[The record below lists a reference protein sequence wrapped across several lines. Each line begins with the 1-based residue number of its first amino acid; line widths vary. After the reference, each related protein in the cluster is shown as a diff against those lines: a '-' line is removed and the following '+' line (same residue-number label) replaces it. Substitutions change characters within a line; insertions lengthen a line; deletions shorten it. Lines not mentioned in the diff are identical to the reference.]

1 MVFLGI
7 VKLSGIL
14 GCKKSLK
21 FIFWQFCC
29 CRKNAKT
36 LKHSKFD

>member
-14 GCKKSLK
+14 GCKKNLK
-21 FIFWQFCC
+21 SIFGNFVV
-29 CRKNAKT
+29 AEKT
-36 LKHSKFD
+36 LKYSKFD

>member
-7 VKLSGIL
+7 VKLSELL
-14 GCKKSLK
+14 GRKKSLK
-21 FIFWQFCC
+21 SIFWQFCC

-36 LKHSKFD
+36 FKI